1 MPMQYSIGFWNLEN
15 LFDIAGSPRRTEK
28 VARTIGSSINGWTRD
43 LLDRKIGQL
52 ATIIRKMGG
61 GLGPDLLGVAE
72 VENQFVLELL
82 QQSLVPLGRDYQII
96 HHDTQDARG
105 IDVAFLYDKN
115 RFTVPEP
122 ISENV
127 FSHYV
132 MKRTATRDVVQVNFK
147 TVAHGRMLIVMGN
160 HWPSR
165 KGDER
170 SSAAYRAMAGE
181 TMAYFH
187 QRIMQI
193 VGSSTPVLAMGDF
206 NDEPFDISLVDYALA
221 LRNQQQVLRG
231 SNPYF
236 LNLMWPLM
244 GQGAGTH
251 YFDGPIMFD
260 QILVNRNLLGKNV
273 TMRALPETAEIVRV
287 PEMVKKGA
295 YPEPIPFG
303 GMGKPVNQNGFSD
316 HFPVQVIVA
325 EAD

>member
-28 VARTIGSSINGWTRD
+28 VARTIGSSITGWTRD
-43 LLDRKIGQL
+43 LLDRKISQL
-52 ATIIRKMGG
+52 AAVIKKMGG
-61 GLGPDLLGVAE
+61 GLGPDILGVAE
-72 VENQFVLELL
+72 VENLFVLELL
-82 QQSLVPLGRDYQII
+82 KRALVPLGRDYQII
-96 HHDTQDARG
+96 HHDTKDARG
-105 IDVAFLYDKN
+105 IDVAFIYDRN
-115 RFTVPEP
+115 RFIVPEP
-122 ISENV
+122 GSENV
-127 FSHYV
+127 FGHYV
-132 MKRTATRDVVQVNFK
+132 MKRTATRDIVQVNFK

-165 KGDER
+165 KGDEGV
-170 SSAAYRAMAGE
+170 SGAYRAMAGE

-193 VGSSTPVLAMGDF
+193 VGNSTSVLAMGDF
-206 NDEPFDISLVDYALA
+206 NDEPFDTSLVDYALA

-244 GQGAGTH
+244 GQGTGTH

-273 TMRALPETAEIVRV
+273 TMRALPETVEIVRV